1 MDEFVIGAHISVCSR
16 GDIDQTPA
24 FVIKRP
30 LKYASLQLTRDFR
43 AGRTQ
48 TLTID
53 FYRIL

>member
-1 MDEFVIGAHISVCSR
+1 MDEFVIGAHISVCNR